1 VELQRHTAQLGQ
13 KRKLMLML
21 KLLLGHMVQRRTLLV
36 QGLDMV
42 LELVLGMVLGM
53 VLELVLGMVLEL
65 VLGMAVV
72 AVVGEFLDME
82 W

>member
-42 LELVLGMVLGM
+42 LELVLGMVL
-53 VLELVLGMVLEL
+53 ELVLGMVLEL
-65 VLGMAVV
+65 VLGMVVV